1 MQISTNKS
9 RIFIFCFRFCF
20 GFCILVN
27 GSSCCFG
34 FGSTGFQNLYNISIC
49 IIFYQD
55 NYHYQDM
62 SDEWSKHILEFWFG
76 FYLVF
81 VENRQKKKEFVI
93 TQNDDGGGA
102 RSFVGV
108 AQPMVSCIDTF
119 KCTICCVELYVTP
132 NRGYTFNGPEIST
145 WWRKDRLDISG
156 HWVIAEEVKICS
168 EFTVKWISCVWGYA
182 MFLLLAM
189 WRLLFPFFSFLPFF
203 HVFLF

>member
-1 MQISTNKS
+1 MNANFHKQIKFY
-9 RIFIFCFRFCF
+9 FILCF

-27 GSSCCFG
+27 GSSYCFG
-34 FGSTGFQNLYNISIC
+34 FSSTGFQNLYNYSIC

-76 FYLVF
+76 FYF

-132 NRGYTFNGPEIST
+132 NRGYIFNGPEIST
-145 WWRKDRLDISG
+145 W
-156 HWVIAEEVKICS
+156 
-168 EFTVKWISCVWGYA
+168 
-182 MFLLLAM
+182 
-189 WRLLFPFFSFLPFF
+189 
-203 HVFLF
+203 